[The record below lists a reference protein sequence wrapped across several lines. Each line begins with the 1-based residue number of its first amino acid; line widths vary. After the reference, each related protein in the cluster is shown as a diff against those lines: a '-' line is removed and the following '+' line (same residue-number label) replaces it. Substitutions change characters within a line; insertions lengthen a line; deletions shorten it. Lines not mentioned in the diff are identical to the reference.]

1 MAFANKMSGLLQKI
15 ENRLGVAP
23 LNLPEAI
30 AKDTWADKVIIPDT
44 LVTFSRYFPRQY
56 KYMIDP
62 KVHPKKN
69 GYYLIDESVIGEGV
83 EVIGIRD
90 ISWQDFTQD
99 SLTYH
104 QNMGLGVYD
113 FIQSGFSISD
123 IPMAQMRADQM
134 SLFNNGIYPVFEP
147 PNMVRLESV
156 TSRDVTP
163 GLGRF
168 HLLVYIS
175 HRADLTTIMPTQMDI
190 FGALAQADIAL
201 FLYRYLIH
209 YDGLSTV
216 YADIDLKLS
225 ELEAEASKR
234 DDIMNTIKEGYVSA
248 ANQNQPIMI
257 MV

>member
-1 MAFANKMSGLLQKI
+1 MAFPNQMGRLIQKI
-15 ENRLGVAP
+15 ENRLGLKP
-23 LNLPEAI
+23 LNLPDDI
-30 AKDTWADKVIIPDT
+30 AKDKWADDVIIPDT
-44 LVTFSRYFPRQY
+44 LVTYSRYFPRQY

-69 GYYLIDESVIGEGV
+69 GYYLIDESIIGEGV

-90 ISWQDFTQD
+90 LSWQDFTQD

-168 HLLVYIS
+168 HLLIFLT
-175 HRADLTTIMPTQMDI
+175 HRPDLTTIMPTQMET
-190 FGALAQADIAL
+190 FEKLAQADVAL
-201 FLYRYLIH
+201 YLHRYLEH

-216 YADIDLKLS
+216 YADIDLKLAQ
-225 ELEAEASKR
+225 LENEASKR
-234 DDIMNTIKEGYVSA
+234 DDIIAKIEEGYVSA
-248 ANQNQPIMI
+248 ANQNQPVII
-257 MV
+257 TV

>member
-1 MAFANKMSGLLQKI
+1 MAFPNQMGRLLQKI
-15 ENRLGVAP
+15 ENRLGVKP
-23 LNLPEAI
+23 LNLPDDI
-30 AKDTWADKVIIPDT
+30 AKDKWADDVIIPDT

-56 KYMIDP
+56 KYAIDP
-62 KVHPKKN
+62 KTHPKKN
-69 GYYLIDESVIGEGV
+69 GYYLIDEKTIGEGV

-90 ISWQDFTQD
+90 LSWQDFTQD

-168 HLLVYIS
+168 HLLIFLT
-175 HRADLTTIMPTQMDI
+175 HRPDLTTIIPTQMET
-190 FGALAQADIAL
+190 FEKLAQADIAL
-201 FLYRYLIH
+201 YLHRYLEH

-216 YADIDLKLS
+216 YADIDLKLAQ
-225 ELEAEASKR
+225 LENEASKR
-234 DDIMNTIKEGYVSA
+234 DDIISKIEESYVSA
-248 ANQNQPIMI
+248 ANQNQPVMI